1 MDPARSAAAK
11 QFSREREEAA
21 YEAAETSRHAQLAE
35 FTARQRTEDEV
46 RCSATFVT
54 SGSAPGYRDVD
65 LTFDLQPVGDGFQ
78 QVMRT
83 TIRVRSED
91 AEEVVRAI
99 ADVHRLAW
107 RNAAPI
113 DVKPDEQRPSWIER
127 P

>member
-1 MDPARSAAAK
+1 
-11 QFSREREEAA
+11 
-21 YEAAETSRHAQLAE
+21 
-35 FTARQRTEDEV
+35 
-46 RCSATFVT
+46 
-54 SGSAPGYRDVD
+54 
-65 LTFDLQPVGDGFQ
+65 
-78 QVMRT
+78 MRT

-99 ADVHRLAW
+99 ADVHRFAW